1 MSNNICNAI
10 VGVMNDIGAV
20 GKNDRN
26 KQQNFMYRG
35 IDAVMNAL
43 QPALIKNKVFIVPK
57 VLEEQRE
64 ERQSKKGDALL
75 YARLKMEYTFFAD
88 DGSNISATV
97 IGEAMAKKRSCRRT
111 AEEDRQHDIAVK
123 IRKMTDKQIADL
135 VEGKMSTEKP
145 DPAKKY
151 TREDL
156 DKEFLKGHTIGKSEY
171 EQMVKSLQRQI
182 ESLTRVTGAAG
193 RALTRE
199 QIRKLPKEQQAVAK
213 GFNNSLLSQQ
223 QINKI
228 KRETTEK
235 VADRAFGLAVAV
247 VTNVLKEDYW
257 KKTYKKKMEGF
268 IHACLEKKKK
278 IDSNIMKQYIQE
290 INELCGVDLMGD
302 KL

>member
-1 MSNNICNAI
+1 
-10 VGVMNDIGAV
+10 
-20 GKNDRN
+20 
-26 KQQNFMYRG
+26 
-35 IDAVMNAL
+35 
-43 QPALIKNKVFIVPK
+43 
-57 VLEEQRE
+57 
-64 ERQSKKGDALL
+64 
-75 YARLKMEYTFFAD
+75 
-88 DGSNISATV
+88 
-97 IGEAMAKKRSCRRT
+97 MAKKRSCRRT

-182 ESLTRVTGAAG
+182 ESLTRVKGAAG

-268 IHACLEKKKK
+268 IHACLETKKK

>member
-1 MSNNICNAI
+1 
-10 VGVMNDIGAV
+10 
-20 GKNDRN
+20 
-26 KQQNFMYRG
+26 
-35 IDAVMNAL
+35 
-43 QPALIKNKVFIVPK
+43 
-57 VLEEQRE
+57 
-64 ERQSKKGDALL
+64 
-75 YARLKMEYTFFAD
+75 
-88 DGSNISATV
+88 
-97 IGEAMAKKRSCRRT
+97 MAKKRSCRRT

-135 VEGKMSTEKP
+135 VEGKMLTEKP

-182 ESLTRVTGAAG
+182 ESLTKAQGAAG
-193 RALTRE
+193 RTLTRE
-199 QIRKLPKEQQAVAK
+199 QIRKLSKEQQAVAR

-257 KKTYKKKMEGF
+257 QKTYKKKMEGF

-278 IDSNIMKQYIQE
+278 IDSNTMNQYIRE